1 MPLSTGHILNSR
13 YRIVNLLG
21 QGGFG
26 AVYKAWDLNLS
37 RPCAL
42 KENLDTTPEA
52 QKQFNREAVILA
64 NLIHP
69 NLARVT
75 DYFTIPGQGQ
85 YLVMDYVEGDDLQNI
100 LDNSGPQ
107 PESLVMEWVEQICD
121 ALEYLHTQQPPII
134 HRDIKPANI
143 KITPK
148 GKAILVD
155 FGVAKVWDPS
165 LRTTQGAR
173 AITPCFS
180 PFEQYGQAP
189 TDARTDIYALGATAY
204 CLLTGQPPTEAIIRV
219 ANPKIKTPSEI
230 NKNISSATSQT
241 ILKALELLPDQRFQT
256 ATEFKQALTQKSSV
270 STAPVLPPVVKTTPR
285 RSQIPVANPVVATTR
300 VQSGATSSAKAI
312 SIPQSAQP
320 KSRKKFILI
329 GGGVMGVIV
338 IAIIGVIYLL
348 GNAQEKGSTTPPP
361 GIVEN
366 TATLPAP
373 KTSPTQVVAVQ
384 PTPEPTAVSYFGETT
399 KLGNGMTY
407 TGTYS
412 PDGTLYALGEG
423 DKVVVS
429 FAQTGDLYN
438 EIPCQKS
445 IVTGLAFSPDSSM
458 LIVGELNSHFFLYD
472 LTDVSLIKEIATDYA
487 FYNSHVVFSP
497 DGSMIAVRARLEI
510 YTFDVE
516 TGDMIYKF
524 TGHTGNIRELI
535 WDPVFNL
542 LYSGSMDGT
551 VKVWNPDTGELV
563 RDFTNITTD
572 SSAIMGLALD
582 HQGKTLAVLLPFG
595 QIYLI
600 EAQTG
605 KQEAILYN
613 NGLPNYAVFSDDD
626 TILYVTMDNYLN
638 KFVLPNSQPE
648 ISVSAPDFSNPS
660 SLSLR
665 LGTTQISATYYSGGL
680 INFEM
685 VMQSTYAPQID
696 SNSWTIEGTFFDP
709 EQVVLVDGWG
719 RIKKGPTESIL
730 ESWDSIEL
738 NFPVY
743 SSSIDPERGYLALAK
758 EDGSV
763 AIIDLIAFTT
773 LSQLPP
779 LDTPAQKVYFLP
791 DGDLVVLA
799 GNNAS
804 IWYLGTTNIEKYIFT
819 TDVVMDYVGYLK
831 QDNYLILAN
840 LTGLVEIRD
849 LNDLARIVTSYNV
862 PVESLTQ
869 ILVDQENKQLLILSE
884 SNEVQVLDLLTG
896 QKTGTISLGNTP
908 TAACF
913 SQDGAFL
920 AVGQSDGSVTLLD
933 GKTLTIL
940 ETKNIFP
947 VSISQ
952 LNFSPDNQY
961 LVTSF
966 NYGYWGLTQILL
978 KPLE

>member
-26 AVYKAWDLNLS
+26 AVYKSWDLNLS

-85 YLVMDYVEGDDLQNI
+85 YLVMDYVEGEDLQHI
-100 LDNSGPQ
+100 LDKSGPQ
-107 PESLVMEWVEQICD
+107 PESMVTEWVAQICD

-219 ANPKIKTPSEI
+219 ANPKIKAPSEI
-230 NKNISSATSQT
+230 NKDISGAISQT

-256 ATEFKQALTQKSSV
+256 AAEFKQALIRKSSV
-270 STAPVLPPVVKTTPR
+270 STAHVLSQEVKTTPK
-285 RSQIPVANPVVATTR
+285 RSQVSVANPVVATTR
-300 VQSGATSSAKAI
+300 VQPGAVSSPNAI
-312 SIPQSAQP
+312 SIVHSAQP
-320 KSRKKFILI
+320 KPWKKFVLI
-329 GGGVMGVIV
+329 GGGAIGV
-338 IAIIGVIYLL
+338 IAIAIIAVILL
-348 GNAQEKGSTTPPP
+348 LSNAPKGTVTPPP
-361 GIVEN
+361 EIVKN
-366 TATLPAP
+366 TAIFPIPET
-373 KTSPTQVVAVQ
+373 TSTQIVALQ
-384 PTPEPTAVSYFGETT
+384 PTPKPTATSYFGETT
-399 KLGNGMTY
+399 KIGNGMTY

-412 PDGTLYALGEG
+412 SDGTLYALGAG
-423 DKVVVS
+423 DKVIVS
-429 FAQTGDLYN
+429 FAQTGDLYY

-445 IVTGLAFSPDSSM
+445 IVMSLAFSPDNSK
-458 LIVGELNSHFFLYD
+458 LIVGELNSHFYLYD
-472 LTDVSLIKEIATDYA
+472 LTYKSLIREIATDYT
-487 FYNSHVVFSP
+487 FFNSHVVFSP
-497 DGSMIAVRARLEI
+497 DGSMIAARTRQDI
-510 YTFDVE
+510 YTFDME
-516 TGDMIYKF
+516 TGEMIHQF

-535 WDPVFNL
+535 WDPVFDL

-551 VKVWNPDTGELV
+551 VKAWNPDTGELV

-572 SSAIMGLALD
+572 SSAIVGLALD

-595 QIYLI
+595 QIYMIDAL
-600 EAQTG
+600 TG
-605 KQEAILYN
+605 RQETILYN
-613 NGLPNYAVFSDDD
+613 NSMPNYAAFSDDD
-626 TILYVTMDNYLN
+626 TILYVTMDNSLN

-648 ISVSAPDFSNPS
+648 VSVSAPDFANPS

-665 LGTTQISATYYSGGL
+665 PGTAQISVTYFSGGMVR
-680 INFEM
+680 FEM
-685 VMQSTYAPQID
+685 NMQSTYAPQID
-696 SNSWTIEGTFFDP
+696 SNSWTMEAAFFNP
-709 EQVVLVDGWG
+709 ELIALVDDRG
-719 RIKKGPTESIL
+719 RIKKGPIEYIL
-730 ESWDSIEL
+730 TSWDSVNL
-738 NFPVY
+738 NLPVY
-743 SSSIDPERGYLALAK
+743 SSSIDSERGYLALGK

-763 AIIDLIAFTT
+763 EIFDLTASKT
-773 LSQLPP
+773 LSKLPP

-791 DGDLVVLA
+791 DGDLVVMA
-799 GNNAS
+799 GNDVS
-804 IWYLGTTNIEKYIFT
+804 IWYLGTTNIEKYIFST
-819 TDVVMDYVGYLK
+819 SEAMDYIGFFQK
-831 QDNYLILAN
+831 DNYLILAN

-849 LNDLARIVTSYNV
+849 LDDLARIVTSYTV
-862 PVESLTQ
+862 PVGNLSQ
-869 ILVDQENKQLLILSE
+869 VLVDQENKQLLILSE
-884 SNEVQVLDLLTG
+884 SNEVQILDLLTG

-908 TAACF
+908 TAAVF
-913 SQDGAFL
+913 SHDGAFL

-961 LVTSF
+961 LVTAF

>member
-1 MPLSTGHILNSR
+1 MPLSTGYILNSR

-42 KENLDTTPEA
+42 KENLDTSPEA

-75 DYFTIPGQGQ
+75 DYFTISGQGQ
-85 YLVMDYVEGDDLQNI
+85 YLVMDYVEGEDLQNI
-100 LDNSGPQ
+100 LDKNGPQ
-107 PESLVMEWVEQICD
+107 PESLVLEWVEQICD

-148 GKAILVD
+148 GKAVLVD
-155 FGVAKVWDPS
+155 FGVAKVWDPDS
-165 LRTTQGAR
+165 RTTQGAR

-189 TDARTDIYALGATAY
+189 TDARTDVYALGATTY

-219 ANPKIKTPSEI
+219 ANPKIKAPSEI

-241 ILKALELLPDQRFQT
+241 ILKALELLPDLRFQT
-256 ATEFKQALTQKSSV
+256 ADEFKQALTQKSSV
-270 STAPVLPPVVKTTPR
+270 STAPVAPPVVKIAPKQ
-285 RSQIPVANPVVATTR
+285 SQIPLANPVVATTR
-300 VQSGATSSAKAI
+300 VQPGTISSAKAI
-312 SIPQSAQP
+312 PIPQSVQP
-320 KSRKKFILI
+320 KSWKKFVLI
-329 GGGVMGVIV
+329 GGGAIGV
-338 IAIIGVIYLL
+338 IAIAIIAAVFLL
-348 GNAQEKGSTTPPP
+348 GNTQKGATTPPP
-361 GIVEN
+361 EIIKN
-366 TATLPAP
+366 TGTLPVSE
-373 KTSPTQVVAVQ
+373 TSPTQVTVVQ
-384 PTPEPTAVSYFGETT
+384 PTPEPTAASYFGETT

-412 PDGTLYALGEG
+412 PDGVLYALGVG
-423 DKVVVS
+423 DKVLVEH
-429 FAQTGDLYN
+429 AQTGDLVW
-438 EIPCQKS
+438 EIPCQKT

-458 LIVGELNSHFFLYD
+458 LIVGEINSHFYLYD
-472 LTDVSLIKEIATDYA
+472 LSHKSLIKEIATGYS

-497 DGSMIAVRARLEI
+497 DGSMIAARTGQEI
-510 YTFDVE
+510 FTFDLE

-535 WDPVFNL
+535 WDPVFDL

-563 RDFTNITTD
+563 WDFTNITTD
-572 SSAIMGLALD
+572 NSPIIGLALN

-613 NGLPNYAVFSDDD
+613 NGLPNYAAFSNDD
-626 TILYVTMDNYLN
+626 TILYSTMDNYVN

-648 ISVSAPDFSNPS
+648 VSVSAPDFASPS

-665 LGTTQISATYYSGGL
+665 PGTEQISVTYFSGGMVR
-680 INFEM
+680 FEM
-685 VMQSTYAPQID
+685 ITQSTYAPQID
-696 SNSWTIEGTFFDP
+696 SNSWTMEGGFFNP
-709 EQVVLVDGWG
+709 ELTVLIDDRG
-719 RIKKGPTESIL
+719 RIRKGPTEFFL
-730 ESWDSIEL
+730 TSWDSINL
-738 NFPVY
+738 NIPVY
-743 SSSIDPERGYLALAK
+743 STSIDPERGYLALGK

-763 AIIDLIAFTT
+763 DIFDLSAFTL

-779 LDTPAQKVYFLP
+779 KDTPAQKAAFLP
-791 DGDLVVLA
+791 NGDLAVLA
-799 GNNAS
+799 GNNVS

-819 TDVVMDYVGYLK
+819 TDVVMDYIDYY
-831 QDNYLILAN
+831 QEENYLILAN
-840 LTGLVEIRD
+840 FAGLVEIRD
-849 LNDLARIVTSYNV
+849 LDDLARIVSSYTV
-862 PVESLTQ
+862 PVESLSQ

-884 SNEVQVLDLLTG
+884 SNEVQILDLLTG
-896 QKTGTISLGNTP
+896 QKTGAISLGNTP
-908 TAACF
+908 TAAVF
-913 SQDGAFL
+913 SQDGTFL
-920 AVGQSDGSVTLLD
+920 AVGQSDGSITLLD

-940 ETKNIFP
+940 ETKNISP
-947 VSISQ
+947 VSIPQ

-961 LVTSF
+961 LLTSF
-966 NYGYWGLTQILL
+966 NYGYWGLTQILP